1 MSKQS
6 KKSGRESALVARI
19 KGAIL
24 LIRDESVML
33 DSDLAALYGVETRVL
48 VQAVTRNKDRFPPD
62 FSFRLTKEEF
72 ADLRSQSVISSSWG
86 GRRYPPYAFT
96 EQGVAMLSSVL
107 KSDRAVDVNIEIMRT
122 FVKLRPFMSTH
133 EELKQMLAQ
142 LENKYDARFKAVF
155 DAIRQLM
162 QPPTPKR
169 KVISFGRDKEK
180 G

>member
-6 KKSGRESALVARI
+6 KKPGRESALVTRI
-19 KGAIL
+19 EGSIL
-24 LIRDESVML
+24 LIRGENVML
-33 DSDLAALYGVETRVL
+33 DADLAALYGVETRVL
-48 VQAVTRNKDRFPPD
+48 VQAVTRNKDRFPAD
-62 FSFRLTKEEF
+62 FAFRLTKEEF

-122 FVKLRPFMSTH
+122 FVKLRRFMSTH
-133 EELKQMLAQ
+133 EELKHKLAQ
-142 LENKYDARFKAVF
+142 LERKYDARFKAVF

-162 QPPTPKR
+162 QPPTPKH
-169 KVISFGRDKEK
+169 KVIGFGRDKDK
-180 G
+180 D